1 MFKSVTAVL
10 LGVLVALVIGL
21 LVVFGIVWPLFEVF
35 LDPELAGG
43 TAWITVV
50 LVFAASFSFYFGGMA
65 AGYRAPNRR
74 LVHGTL
80 VAPVTFAISP
90 LVNLAT
96 RGSAFPGVET
106 PGTLVLILAFL
117 CASVAA
123 AYVGARRGKGL
134 YDYNRSH
141 LRRQRSR

>member
-1 MFKSVTAVL
+1 MFRSVTAVL
-10 LGVLVALVIGL
+10 LGVLIALVIGL
-21 LVVFGIVWPLFEVF
+21 LAVFGIVWPLFEVF

-50 LVFAASFSFYFGGMA
+50 LVFAAIFSFYFGGMA
-65 AGYRAPNRR
+65 TGYRAPNHR

-80 VAPVTFAISP
+80 VAPITFAISP
-90 LVNLAT
+90 IVNLAT
-96 RGSAFPGVET
+96 RGSAFPGVKS
-106 PGTLVLILAFL
+106 PGTLILVLVFL

-123 AYVGARRGKGL
+123 AYVGARRGEGL